1 MPRIPTYER
10 QLGPQSP
17 QFQPTPL
24 QVQPGA
30 AGEDIWK
37 AVQQAGKDLQQ
48 VSGDLFKIAK
58 GERQR
63 NDIYETKKV
72 YADASKQLNEAMYGE
87 NGYLVLSGRNA
98 DGVYEKA
105 QQRIEEIGKA
115 AKERLQNDDQR
126 WRFDQM
132 FGGDVV
138 QGLKQVIAHQTEQ
151 RRVGEIDTTK
161 SLRSTAVN
169 DFVAGAGNDEAMDLA
184 MDKVR
189 STTLSLAKLQGWS
202 PEQTE
207 GEFENQRSIA
217 VQGVVNQY
225 LERGDPMKAKEFF
238 EKKKDL
244 IAGKDQPALAGKIK
258 SEVEAFELE
267 RDVNAS
273 MVQVSALPYAERL
286 KFVEQLPVGTEQQ
299 RKVRGLVSMQVNA
312 LEENRKRQ
320 EAESS
325 FKAAESVYNRIA
337 AARSDSSKA
346 MPTVMEIEKLDLPG
360 DVKARLMNEVD
371 SRTSRVETTEAKTA
385 KAGAELRLTV
395 AKLNGRLDYEALGK
409 ELSNLDAPGMR
420 YWADQVLQEK
430 TAAQKQDAKD
440 KESAV
445 SRAEARSVASE
456 MMQAAGIAQKKTP
469 ELWSKVLR
477 RVDAMIDRGG
487 WRSFREL
494 EDAIQRELDM
504 GVIRDSGYFRDD
516 RVRRV
521 EARQPDGTLNPD
533 WYLKPDD
540 AGEQRTKDL
549 LRSRGLPTDENSI
562 EDAYTYMIDK
572 YGDAWPRVDE
582 GASMEPEAG
591 EEEKAEDGTTAVF
604 TEKTGGIPR

>member
-1 MPRIPTYER
+1 
-10 QLGPQSP
+10 
-17 QFQPTPL
+17 
-24 QVQPGA
+24 
-30 AGEDIWK
+30 
-37 AVQQAGKDLQQ
+37 
-48 VSGDLFKIAK
+48 
-58 GERQR
+58 
-63 NDIYETKKV
+63 
-72 YADASKQLNEAMYGE
+72 
-87 NGYLVLSGRNA
+87 
-98 DGVYEKA
+98 
-105 QQRIEEIGKA
+105 
-115 AKERLQNDDQR
+115 
-126 WRFDQM
+126 M

-169 DFVAGAGNDEAMDLA
+169 DFVAGAGDDEAMDLA

-207 GEFENQRSIA
+207 SEFEKQRSIA

-244 IAGKDQPALAGKIK
+244 IAGTDQPVMIGKIK

-273 MVQVSALPYAERL
+273 MAQMSALPYAERL
-286 KFVEQLPVGTEQQ
+286 KFVEQLPVKTEQQ

-312 LEENRKRQ
+312 LETNRERQ
-320 EAESS
+320 ETERQCKLTASIWD
-325 FKAAESVYNRIA
+325 RIN
-337 AARSDSSKA
+337 AARVNASQT

-371 SRTSRVETTEAKTA
+371 SRNSRVETTEARTA

-395 AKLNGRLDYEALGK
+395 AKLNGQLDYEALGK

-430 TAAQKQDAKD
+430 AAAQKQAERDTA
-440 KESAV
+440 SAV
-445 SRAEARSVASE
+445 SRTEARSVASE
-456 MMQAAGIAQKKTP
+456 MMQGAKISQKKDP

-487 WRSFREL
+487 WKSFDDL
-494 EDAIQRELDM
+494 EKAIQHELDM
-504 GVIRDSGYFRDD
+504 GVIRDSGFLRDD

-533 WYLKPDD
+533 WYLEPDD

-549 LRSRGLPTDENSI
+549 LRSRGLPTDEDSI
-562 EDAYTYMIDK
+562 EDAYTYMQTK

-582 GASMEPEAG
+582 QAAAKSDANTPASMEPEVG
-591 EEEKAEDGTTAVF
+591 EKDKAKDGREAMF
-604 TEKTGGIPR
+604 TEKTEGTPR